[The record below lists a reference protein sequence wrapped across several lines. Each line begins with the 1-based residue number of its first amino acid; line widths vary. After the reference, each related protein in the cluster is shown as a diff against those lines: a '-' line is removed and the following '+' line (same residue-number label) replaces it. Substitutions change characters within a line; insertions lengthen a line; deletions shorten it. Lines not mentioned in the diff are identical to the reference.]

1 MGEIGFERI
10 SLSPYSPELNP
21 CERVVEW
28 LRGKIEGEVYA
39 SLDHK
44 RHVINQLLRSLNAD
58 KLHLQLLIGWQ
69 WIHKAFATTLE
80 LSWYDYLL

>member
-1 MGEIGFERI
+1 VRK
-10 SLSPYSPELNP
+10 YLNG
-21 CERVVEW
+21 CGAR
-28 LRGKIEGEVYA
+28 LREKVYA
-39 SLDHK
+39 FLDHK

-58 KLHLQLLIGWQ
+58 KLHLQQLIGWQ

>member
-1 MGEIGFERI
+1 MGEIGFERV
-10 SLSPYSPELNP
+10 SLPPYSPELNP
-21 CERVVEW
+21 CERVFEW